1 MGAPSVADVMR
12 AVLRHSAGPGD
23 ILESQYSIISAQQ
36 YASGAAIPGPYG
48 GMGQVQTADGN
59 LRAPWFIPM
68 SAPPSSV
75 GNFSSVDTTF
85 NGDLSH
91 VLVAAEKRVTGSQTL
106 GQPSGGYQIE
116 SETATFV
123 SALYIG
129 QTAGFQFGTGASSVG
144 RTGIADTIRH
154 VQHYG
159 NGDALAFWV
168 NAFCAGSRAG
178 STSWLGN
185 PATSLFG
192 GQNIAG
198 ANGVYLQGIGDIDLS
213 DQALYD
219 VAAVGCNINLVRG
232 VATGALGADWIAYR
246 AQNQGT
252 QNPGGA
258 FSLAGGWN
266 MGVHLCAANFG
277 TNQAAIALKQG
288 QRLYTNAVQGGTL
301 SLPRDV
307 NLQTNYFTDS
317 GTFFNFVYNNSS
329 CLQVNN
335 TQITTVPQLV
345 ELLSSTVTLPTNGF
359 CITADSNT
367 VLRLQYKGSDGTVRS
382 TTLTIA

>member
-1 MGAPSVADVMR
+1 MAGPSIADVTL
-12 AVLRHSAGPGD
+12 AVLRRSAGPSD
-23 ILESQYSIISAQQ
+23 ILESQYAIINAQQ

-48 GMGQVQTADGN
+48 GMGQVKTADGN

-68 SAPPSSV
+68 SAPPSSL

-85 NGDLSH
+85 NGDLSR
-91 VLVAAEKRVTGSQTL
+91 VLVAAEKRVTGALTLSQPT
-106 GQPSGGYQIE
+106 SGYVIE
-116 SETATFV
+116 SETSTFL
-123 SALYIG
+123 SALYVG
-129 QTAGFQFGTGASSVG
+129 PTAGFQNGTGASNSG
-144 RTGIADTIRH
+144 RTGIADTVKHI
-154 VQHYG
+154 QHYG
-159 NGDALAFWV
+159 NGDALGFWI
-168 NAFCAGSRAG
+168 NAFCADTRAG

-198 ANGVYLQGIGDIDLS
+198 ANGVYLQGIGDVNLVDNGF
-213 DQALYD
+213 D
-219 VAAVGCNINLVRG
+219 VAAVGSNINLNRT

-266 MGVHLCAANFG
+266 MGLHLCAANFG
-277 TNQAAIALKQG
+277 ANQGAIALKQG
-288 QRLYTNAVQGGTL
+288 QRIYTNAVQGGTTA
-301 SLPRDV
+301 LPRDV
-307 NLQTNYFTDS
+307 NLQTNYITDS

-329 CLQVNN
+329 ALQVNN
-335 TQITTVPQLV
+335 TSVITIPQFI
-345 ELLSSTVTLPTNGF
+345 EILSTTVTLPTKGF
-359 CITADSNT
+359 CITADSDT
-367 VLRLQYKGSDGTVRS
+367 VLRLQYKGGDGTVRS